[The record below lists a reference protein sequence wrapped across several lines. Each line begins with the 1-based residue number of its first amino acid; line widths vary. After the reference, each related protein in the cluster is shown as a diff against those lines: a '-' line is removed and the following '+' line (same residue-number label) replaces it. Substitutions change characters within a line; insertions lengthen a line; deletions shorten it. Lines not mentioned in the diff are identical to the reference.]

1 LPNSPPA
8 VFEIYIALIGATGAD
23 VKPCSISGGHEFDLL
38 GVTGKRRGGKGEG
51 GKRGKKRTEGALRQI
66 KI

>member
-1 LPNSPPA
+1 MLNQW
-8 VFEIYIALIGATGAD
+8 
-23 VKPCSISGGHEFDLL
+23 GHEFDLL

-51 GKRGKKRTEGALRQI
+51 GKRGKKRTGGALRQI